1 MTRRDQSN
9 RHGQEIPD
17 VQAGAAMTEP
27 KKQPKGNILVLLNLS
42 FMQGPHHVARPIGK
56 DMH

>member
-1 MTRRDQSN
+1 
-9 RHGQEIPD
+9 

-27 KKQPKGNILVLLNLS
+27 KKQPKGNILILLNLS